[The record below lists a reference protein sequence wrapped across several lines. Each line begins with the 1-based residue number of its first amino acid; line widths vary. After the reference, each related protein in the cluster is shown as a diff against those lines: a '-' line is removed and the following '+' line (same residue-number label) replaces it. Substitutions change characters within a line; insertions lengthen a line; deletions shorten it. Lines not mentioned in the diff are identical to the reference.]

1 MNQKPDMFKYKFNS
15 SKNKLYTFNKKD
27 VKDNIIIVESVLLNF
42 KNALNDYIQ
51 SINTLYES
59 IDDDGFDLSFDSYKR
74 DLKKLIKEFEINSNK
89 ILSNNAAAI
98 NFKIINN
105 NNKII
110 SIRQTT
116 KYSNYELDNNPTM
129 IEASNNNLNYLHFS
143 NTDDNIIKVIIGNNN
158 SSFEINVGDII
169 LVKKTS
175 NYNGFFKCKEVIQK
189 FKQNNIDGIYTFY
202 AEGLTN
208 IQNEIFSQSIQIIIY
223 NSPTQEVT
231 VGYNTTTTRPYILS
245 GDPTQTFNADSTNVS
260 SLTLS
265 CETDGEVTI
274 TADSG
279 TLLDSTNFAV
289 NNIVKI
295 DGSQNSNYNKYFI
308 VKTAGN
314 NTTCI
319 LYGGSETLYKANS
332 LQSEMTTSNNPF
344 VTISNWLSSNTIDI
358 SNTQNIAIS
367 KRRKRLFNIVTSS
380 LTNNITSSISQ
391 FIISELNGIMTITLT
406 NGLFDSTTAFG
417 DIIQLKNTTNFNGYF
432 MVSESLT
439 VDSPILKCY
448 SGSIENLYADETH
461 TSPLLYSKQY
471 SDNQVPV
478 SIDTSLYKQYELGT
492 VAITITAD
500 DEADSFLQFQNNIK
514 EEIKLTIGK
523 SCNSPNISSKSF
535 IEIQN
540 TTNYNGLWSIKKV
553 NTIHSSSTHGVYIL
567 DAPDLK
573 SNKLEKY
580 YSDASLNIYSSN
592 KEYSMVDYNNVFIC
606 GSNPFIIKLNEHNKH
621 IAFYIPGFT
630 LCKDETNILE
640 LLFTDNISKIDID
653 DGKDKVIKY
662 RLSGKNF
669 IPNNISDLKKIYN
682 QIISTNKDEDKINPN
697 HDINELIK
705 NLNVITRSI
714 SSIKSASYL

>member
-1 MNQKPDMFKYKFNS
+1 
-15 SKNKLYTFNKKD
+15 
-27 VKDNIIIVESVLLNF
+27 
-42 KNALNDYIQ
+42 
-51 SINTLYES
+51 
-59 IDDDGFDLSFDSYKR
+59 
-74 DLKKLIKEFEINSNK
+74 
-89 ILSNNAAAI
+89 
-98 NFKIINN
+98 
-105 NNKII
+105 
-110 SIRQTT
+110 
-116 KYSNYELDNNPTM
+116 
-129 IEASNNNLNYLHFS
+129 
-143 NTDDNIIKVIIGNNN
+143 
-158 SSFEINVGDII
+158 
-169 LVKKTS
+169 
-175 NYNGFFKCKEVIQK
+175 
-189 FKQNNIDGIYTFY
+189 
-202 AEGLTN
+202 
-208 IQNEIFSQSIQIIIY
+208 
-223 NSPTQEVT
+223 
-231 VGYNTTTTRPYILS
+231 
-245 GDPTQTFNADSTNVS
+245 
-260 SLTLS
+260 
-265 CETDGEVTI
+265 
-274 TADSG
+274 
-279 TLLDSTNFAV
+279 
-289 NNIVKI
+289 
-295 DGSQNSNYNKYFI
+295 
-308 VKTAGN
+308 
-314 NTTCI
+314 
-319 LYGGSETLYKANS
+319 
-332 LQSEMTTSNNPF
+332 
-344 VTISNWLSSNTIDI
+344 
-358 SNTQNIAIS
+358 
-367 KRRKRLFNIVTSS
+367 
-380 LTNNITSSISQ
+380 
-391 FIISELNGIMTITLT
+391 
-406 NGLFDSTTAFG
+406 
-417 DIIQLKNTTNFNGYF
+417 

-573 SNKLEKY
+573 SNKLEKH

>member
-98 NFKIINN
+98 NFKIIIN

-367 KRRKRLFNIVTSS
+367 KRRKRLFNIGTSS

-573 SNKLEKY
+573 SNKLEKH

>member
-714 SSIKSASYL
+714 SSIKNASYL